1 MQHPLKNQKKF
12 LRQTKA
18 LKKLLGTAINTKH
31 FSQTIDFLEGSVIS
45 LEKNAFGNK
54 TKIVFLFVIIEFLVR
69 SLQEMQK
76 FVVLFP
82 CATFATF
89 INQHYTL
96 GDFRNISTI
105 FIFLLAVPPYN
116 FCNFDTKMV

>member
-1 MQHPLKNQKKF
+1 MQHPLKKLKKF
-12 LRQTKA
+12 HRHRQTKA

-54 TKIVFLFVIIEFLVR
+54 TKIVFLFIIIDFLVR

-82 CATFATF
+82 CATFAIF
-89 INQHYTL
+89 INQH
-96 GDFRNISTI
+96 
-105 FIFLLAVPPYN
+105 
-116 FCNFDTKMV
+116 